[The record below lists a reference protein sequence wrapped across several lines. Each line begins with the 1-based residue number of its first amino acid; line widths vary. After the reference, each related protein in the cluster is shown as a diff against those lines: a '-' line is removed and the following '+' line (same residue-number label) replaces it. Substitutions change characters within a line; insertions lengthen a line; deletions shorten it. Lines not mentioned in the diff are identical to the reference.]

1 MEAIPRAESRS
12 KEEGLGGIYMK
23 KVFMVIAVFLFLLSA
38 CGTGKDTEP
47 TEEIASMETQ
57 EVAGQKLKSHKT
69 DDVEI
74 NIISLEIC
82 PELSMARLT
91 YDMKLLED
99 VAHPDSVVRE
109 YYECLIVGSDKVEE
123 MQDGSYR
130 VVETGDYTVSE
141 EELEKC
147 AGVFRSMKWKAED
160 VLDSSQ
166 IKKDEMEITRIPMH
180 EFEATDGNGISMFV
194 KLCPLGGRIESD
206 TDWQKNERVAYVVA
220 DLKNGSSE
228 YVIRIPTIVQG
239 KDRKKYQAEPPEEV
253 QLLEEKEEAIFQ
265 LTGMLQPDLKSL
277 VFHFDEDL
285 DMHTIAGF
293 RLIIQEL
300 E

>member
-1 MEAIPRAESRS
+1 METIPRAESRS
-12 KEEGLGGIYMK
+12 QERGIYMK
-23 KVFMVIAVFLFLLSA
+23 KVFIVIAVFLFYLSA

-47 TEEIASMETQ
+47 TEEIASMEIQ
-57 EVAGQKLKSHKT
+57 EVAGQKLKPHKT

-82 PELSMARLT
+82 PELSKARMT
-91 YDMKLLED
+91 YDMKLLKE
-99 VAHPDSVVRE
+99 VEQPDSVVRE
-109 YYECLIVGSDKVEE
+109 YYECLIIGSDKVEE

-141 EELEKC
+141 EELEKS

-166 IKKDEMEITRIPMH
+166 IKKDEMEITRIPMQ

-194 KLCPLGGRIESD
+194 KLCPFGGRIDSEQ
-206 TDWQKNERVAYVVA
+206 DWQQNKRIAYVIA
-220 DLKNGSSE
+220 DLQDGSSE
-228 YVIRIPTIVQG
+228 YVAKLPCLVTG
-239 KDRKKYQAEPPEEV
+239 KDRKKYQVEPPEEV
-253 QLLEEKEEAIFQ
+253 LDLQEKEYEDCVIYIPSGVMPDFQ
-265 LTGMLQPDLKSL
+265 TYD
-277 VFHFDEDL
+277 FYTDEDINL
-285 DMHTIAGF
+285 EVIKSF